1 MSLHP
6 DCLAELNLQRPP
18 FDELPS
24 EDFVYNDDLLDELID
39 DAVEAAAAPGAI
51 LMLAGDDGSGRSMQ
65 LMRLLGSMPENYELI
80 AFRARLNTQF
90 EGVDFT
96 IRNHLRAAGHDDPD
110 RPLTDLLA
118 ARIREGFDPVIA
130 VDDAHLLGMD
140 IINILLRMRSDILGS
155 EGRAPRLVLSGDS
168 VLLRRRLQLRP
179 VDEDQTVRFKL
190 RPFSLEQTEGY
201 LRHRLNAAG
210 MTDVDSLLTE
220 DVIADLQAESK
231 GLPAALNR
239 YANEWLQRLCRARAA
254 TPAPP
259 GPVVAATP
267 AHGPAPS
274 EHETLAED
282 AIGHAASVEDTIP
295 EPDSTAGPRPG
306 SPEKHLSHDELD
318 RDEDPGHDQHAP
330 SPAKP
335 SPDVKDSAVNV
346 GRPTARQQGQTPPA
360 PEAEAE
366 AVLPPLRASD
376 GDRHVPTWLRQETA
390 PEPAPA
396 PVPFWSRTWFVPMVA
411 TLIAFL
417 ILAPFARH
425 LFDRPSAPPASTV
438 ELPLPLSPSPAPTA
452 PEPYDEGPVAVVPD
466 PSMEIAPPAIEEIP
480 FDEPPVADEVAVAD
494 VPRTTTP
501 EVPPPPEPAP
511 APRAAPAPEP
521 APAPPPAPR
530 AAPPPEPEV
539 PPPPARQ
546 PEPSRETADLAAD
559 RAWLGR
565 QNSGHLTIQLIA
577 TQDLSAAMRFVERHG
592 LTGIRY
598 IQTRS
603 GGQDFVVALAGSFP
617 SRAAAENAARNLP
630 EEVRANQPWIRSL
643 GSLQDIQR

>member
-18 FDELPS
+18 FDALPS

-110 RPLTDLLA
+110 RPLSDLLA

-155 EGRAPRLVLSGDS
+155 EGRAPRLVLAGDP

-201 LRHRLNAAG
+201 LRHRLSAAG
-210 MTDVDSLLTE
+210 MNDVDSVLTE
-220 DVIADLQAESK
+220 DVVADLQAESK

-239 YANEWLQRLCRARAA
+239 YANDWLQRVCRARAVK
-254 TPAPP
+254 PLVP
-259 GPVVAATP
+259 GPATEALSENGTPSENSAAPAEEDVAAAAAMVEPNAAAPRETFSLEEFD
-267 AHGPAPS
+267 ADEDSGHGERGTSKLSADSDQPD
-274 EHETLAED
+274 ED
-282 AIGHAASVEDTIP
+282 ARDYTTPEQRQEPVTAPDTG
-295 EPDSTAGPRPG
+295 TA
-306 SPEKHLSHDELD
+306 
-318 RDEDPGHDQHAP
+318 
-330 SPAKP
+330 
-335 SPDVKDSAVNV
+335 
-346 GRPTARQQGQTPPA
+346 
-360 PEAEAE
+360 
-366 AVLPPLRASD
+366 PLRATD
-376 GDRHVPTWLRQETA
+376 GDRHVATWLRQEA
-390 PEPAPA
+390 DPEPAPA
-396 PVPFWSRTWFVPMVA
+396 PVPFWSRTWFVPAVA
-411 TLIAFL
+411 AVVAFL

-438 ELPLPLSPSPAPTA
+438 ELPLPISQTPAPASEPA
-452 PEPYDEGPVAVVPD
+452 PAEPESLYEDDPIAVAPD
-466 PSMEIAPPAIEEIP
+466 PAPDDGSAALEEIP
-480 FDEPPVADEVAVAD
+480 FDEPPLAQQDFAEEPPASI
-494 VPRTTTP
+494 P
-501 EVPPPPEPAP
+501 EPEPAP
-511 APRAAPAPEP
+511 TPA
-521 APAPPPAPR
+521 PAPR
-530 AAPPPEPEV
+530 AAPPPEP
-539 PPPPARQ
+539 PAAPSPAQ
-546 PEPSRETADLAAD
+546 PREASPATANLAAD

-577 TQDLSAAMRFVERHG
+577 TQDLAAAVRFVERHD
-592 LTGIRY
+592 LTGIRF

-603 GGQDFVVALAGSFP
+603 GGQDFVVALAGSFA

-630 EEVRANQPWIRSL
+630 EAVRANQPWIRSI